1 MTPVQLREIKKASLA
16 GVTNSDNVTSNLNL
30 NIF

>member
-1 MTPVQLREIKKASLA
+1 MTHVQLREIKKASLG
-16 GVTNSDNVTSNLNL
+16 GVTNSDNVTSNLYL